1 MLLLLNVYKTLRSG
15 YSYIEKEY
23 NMISYLI
30 LVLCIFCLIITYS
43 CLKISK
49 IDEKTDEAFNEKY
62 VNKNK
67 DNE

>member
-1 MLLLLNVYKTLRSG
+1 
-15 YSYIEKEY
+15 
-23 NMISYLI
+23 MISYLI

-49 IDEKTDEAFNEKY
+49 IDEKTDEAFYEKH

>member
-1 MLLLLNVYKTLRSG
+1 MV
-15 YSYIEKEY
+15 
-23 NMISYLI
+23 SYLI

-49 IDEKTDEAFNEKY
+49 INEKADEAFNEKY
-62 VNKNK
+62 ANKNK

>member
-1 MLLLLNVYKTLRSG
+1 
-15 YSYIEKEY
+15 
-23 NMISYLI
+23 MISYLI

-49 IDEKTDEAFNEKY
+49 INEEADKAFYEKY
-62 VNKNK
+62 ADKNK